1 MSEPSILDA
10 RLAEIDRRLR
20 MIQSGLEPAVD
31 REQRDGH
38 RQVEAPAGPAA
49 GDVAPPPSRA
59 ADVAPTPAVHE
70 SAGPAVAADE
80 LAAVHERLLGSAR
93 ELEAALARASRAA
106 GAISVSAAPFES
118 SEAVRRFGRA
128 LAELPDVR
136 DVAVREY
143 QGEDRVVFEVQLRS
157 QPTS

>member
-38 RQVEAPAGPAA
+38 RQVEAPAGSEAA
-49 GDVAPPPSRA
+49 AVAPPPSRA
-59 ADVAPTPAVHE
+59 RGVAPAPAVQE
-70 SAGPAVAADE
+70 PADPAVAVDG
-80 LAAVHERLLGSAR
+80 LAAAHQRLLGSAR
-93 ELEAALARASRAA
+93 ELEAALARASLAA
-106 GAISVSAAPFES
+106 GSISVSAAPFAS
-118 SEAVRRFGRA
+118 TKAVRKFERA
-128 LAELPDVR
+128 LAELPGVR
-136 DVAVREY
+136 EVALREY

-157 QPTS
+157 APTS